1 MIAHLKY
8 RKSDD
13 FMTDGYLMPAYKILN
28 PLTIAFML
36 FVYAI
41 LFMQADTVVGAVG
54 SLIWIV
60 VFGVYSQLK
69 FRKAT

>member
-1 MIAHLKY
+1 
-8 RKSDD
+8 
-13 FMTDGYLMPAYKILN
+13 
-28 PLTIAFML
+28 ML